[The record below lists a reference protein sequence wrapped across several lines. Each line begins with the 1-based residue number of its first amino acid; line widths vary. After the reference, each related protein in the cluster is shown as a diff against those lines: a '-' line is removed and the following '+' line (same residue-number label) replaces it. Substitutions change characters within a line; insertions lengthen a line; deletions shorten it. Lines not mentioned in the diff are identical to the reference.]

1 MLSCNPPIPFS
12 SSTVRPPKGQKAT
25 KTRRREEHSRG
36 DCSLSDRSRR
46 PLKMV
51 ISRPDSSPPPLFS
64 LAVLPCFVPF
74 ALRIAIWRREF
85 LGIQIFLLSFF
96 LCPSVRIRSGNS
108 SGESPLD
115 VGFLP
120 LFQSQMRLS
129 RECFRLLSPYA
140 SHLCGCFQ
148 VVLQPDRFLS
158 ELTSMYERST
168 EKGSVWVTMKRCEC
182 PSLLTRMVVC
192 RLEWVKS

>member
-1 MLSCNPPIPFS
+1 
-12 SSTVRPPKGQKAT
+12 
-25 KTRRREEHSRG
+25 
-36 DCSLSDRSRR
+36 
-46 PLKMV
+46 MV
-51 ISRPDSSPPPLFS
+51 ISRADSSSPLLVS

-96 LCPSVRIRSGNS
+96 LCPSVRIRSGTRRDS

-182 PSLLTRMVVC
+182 PSLFTRMVVC